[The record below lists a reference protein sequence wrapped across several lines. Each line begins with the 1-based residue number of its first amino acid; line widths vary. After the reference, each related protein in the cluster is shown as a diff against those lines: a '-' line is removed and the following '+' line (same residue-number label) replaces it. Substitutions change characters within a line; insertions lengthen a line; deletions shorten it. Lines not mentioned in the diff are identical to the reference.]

1 MRVLVTGAFGF
12 IGTAAGGGWRWRDTT
27 WWR

>member
-12 IGTAAGGGWRWRDTT
+12 IGTAVAQGWRWRDTT